1 MQQISDNFVN
11 PTTGLAFPGLAI
23 PGNMLGMQPVVPVAG
38 LQALYAAC
46 RSVYPNQ
53 PNPMQV
59 TAVTKLWM
67 GGPDPLDFIS
77 MYDNPGDPS
86 NGIPQHWHYISFGL
100 SDLYGDGR
108 LYKINGSGSPS
119 GFGFELT
126 FRLKK
131 SENESSPPTWPASVM
146 QSLAKYVFNSDN
158 SLCPGDHVSWHSSL
172 DKSES
177 RIEHML
183 MTEDPQLG
191 TVMTPFGSVTF
202 VQIVGV
208 CLEELQAAQEWNGS
222 GLIDLMKNVDGA
234 GGPWLVT
241 DMRRGETIFELN
253 DSLRESVDDGIAAE
267 GSNLSGVTAKCSW
280 SEKPLKESALKLG
293 KELHSKGKIEV
304 SSSGHQDNE
313 DERTALSPSGRN
325 RMHSRASRHS
335 AMSAQDA
342 VTEAEQ
348 PAELLETRCLQS
360 CHIRLNLEAANILP
374 LAFKGRLNHGRHFT
388 FKTVAGDLAI
398 TLVTESVSG
407 SNVSLESPYA
417 IHGPWLQ
424 VLIPRESL
432 ENMINEFKDIFPL
445 RKVSYLK
452 IVSVNTDVIISV
464 KQEDLPKTI
473 SWPSFSITI
482 VPD

>member
-1 MQQISDNFVN
+1 MQQMHDNFAQVN
-11 PTTGLAFPGLAI
+11 GLGFPSMGI
-23 PGNMLGMQPVVPVAG
+23 PPNLLGIQPVAPAG
-38 LQALYAAC
+38 LHALYAAC

-53 PNPMQV
+53 PNPLQV

-86 NGIPQHWHYISFGL
+86 VGIPPHWHYISFGL

-131 SENESSPPTWPASVM
+131 GEDESSPPTWPASVM
-146 QSLAKYVFNSDN
+146 QSLSKYVFNSDN
-158 SLCPGDHVSWHSSL
+158 TLCPGDHVSWHSSL
-172 DKSES
+172 DKSDS
-177 RIEHML
+177 RIQHML

-208 CLEELQAAQEWNGS
+208 CLEELQAAQEWNGP
-222 GLIDLMKNVDGA
+222 GLIDLMKNVEGA

-241 DMRRGETIFELN
+241 DMRRGETIFELD
-253 DSLRESVDDGIAAE
+253 DSVQESVDDGIAAE

-280 SEKPLKESALKLG
+280 SEKPFKESNSSVG
-293 KELHSKGKIEV
+293 MENQQREKIEV
-304 SSSGHQDNE
+304 ASSGHQDNE
-313 DERTALSPSGRN
+313 EERTALSPSGRN

-342 VTEAEQ
+342 VTENNETR
-348 PAELLETRCLQS
+348 PAELLETKSLDS
-360 CHIRLNLEAANILP
+360 CHIRLNLEAGNILP
-374 LAFKGRLNHGRHFT
+374 LAFKGRLSHGRHFT
-388 FKTVAGDLAI
+388 FKTVAGNLAI

-407 SNVSLESPYA
+407 SNVTLESPYA

-424 VLIPRESL
+424 VLIPRNSL
-432 ENMINEFKDIFPL
+432 ENMINEFKDVFPL
-445 RKVSYLK
+445 SRVSLIYNSRLNLLRT
-452 IVSVNTDVIISV
+452 VD
-464 KQEDLPKTI
+464 
-473 SWPSFSITI
+473 
-482 VPD
+482 